1 MGMLKEFKDFISKG
15 NVVELAVGVII
26 GGAFGKIVDSAV
38 NDLLMPPIGYALKGI
53 DFKDLVLKLGDAEI
67 KYGNFIQ
74 VSIIFVI
81 TAFFLFLVVKA
92 YNRMKA
98 KDAQAAPAP
107 APPAP
112 SNEEKLLAEIR
123 DLLKK

>member
-1 MGMLKEFKDFISKG
+1 MGMMKEFKDFISKG
-15 NVVELAVGVII
+15 NVVELAVGVVI

-38 NDLLMPPIGYALKGI
+38 NDIIMPPIGYALKGI

-74 VSIIFVI
+74 VSIVFLI

-92 YNRMKA
+92 YNRMKK
-98 KDAQAAPAP
+98 KDEAAPAP
-107 APPAP
+107 TPEPT
-112 SNEEKLLAEIR
+112 NEEKLLTEIR

>member
-1 MGMLKEFKDFISKG
+1 MGMMQEFKDFISKG

-38 NDLLMPPIGYALKGI
+38 NDILMPPIGYALKGI
-53 DFKDLVLKLGDAEI
+53 NFKDLVFKLGDAEI

-74 VSIIFVI
+74 VSIVFLI

-92 YNRMKA
+92 YNRMKM
-98 KDAQAAPAP
+98 KDAQAAPA

>member
-1 MGMLKEFKDFISKG
+1 MGMMKEFKDFISKG
-15 NVVELAVGVII
+15 NVVELAVGVVI

-38 NDLLMPPIGYALKGI
+38 NDIIMPPIGYALKGI

-74 VSIIFVI
+74 VSIVFLN
-81 TAFFLFLVVKA
+81 TAFFLFLVVKS
-92 YNRMKA
+92 YNRMKK
-98 KDAQAAPAP
+98 KDEAAPAA
-107 APPAP
+107 APEPTK
-112 SNEEKLLAEIR
+112 EEILLGEIR